1 MSARVAVCVA
11 TFRRPELLGGLLAS
25 LARLELRRH
34 PVELRVIVVDNDAA
48 GSAGAVVEA
57 ARDGFPFELEF
68 AVEPE
73 RNISLARNRAVAR
86 ALAWGADWVAFVDDD
101 EVVRPS
107 WLDELLEVQG
117 RSGADAV
124 AGTVVPRF
132 PERTPAW
139 AERSGVYARLHRR
152 SGEPV
157 AFLATHNA
165 LVSAQLLRREGGP
178 FDPAFGI
185 SGGGDSLFFL
195 RCAREGARM
204 VGAAAAVA
212 EESIPPERV
221 RAGWVLRRAFRTG
234 NGAVFCERAL
244 PPESRRVGQRVL
256 KGVARMAASAA
267 ALPVAAVFGRAPAMR
282 ALWGVCYGAGCASAL
297 LGYRYHEYR
306 DTPH

>member
-1 MSARVAVCVA
+1 MSVRVAVCVA
-11 TFRRPELLGGLLAS
+11 TYRRPGLLADLLAS
-25 LARLELRRH
+25 LGRLELRRH
-34 PVELRVIVVDNDAA
+34 PAEVRVVVVDNDAA
-48 GSAGAVVEA
+48 ESARGVVDA
-57 ARDGFPFELEF
+57 ARAGLPFGVEY

-73 RNISLARNRAVAR
+73 RNISLARNRAVAM
-86 ALAWGADWVAFVDDD
+86 ALAWGAEWAAFVDDD
-101 EVVRPS
+101 EVVRPR
-107 WLDELLEVQG
+107 WLDELLEVQA

-124 AGTVVPRF
+124 AGAVVPRF
-132 PERTPAW
+132 PAGAPAW

-165 LVSAQLLRREGGP
+165 LVSARLLRRDGGP

-185 SGGGDSLFFL
+185 SGGGDSHFFL

-212 EESIPPERV
+212 EETVLPERL

-234 NGAVFCERAL
+234 NGAVFAERAL
-244 PPESRRVGQRVL
+244 PPESRRVGQRVV
-256 KGVARMAASAA
+256 KGIGRMAVSAV
-267 ALPVAAVFGRAPAMR
+267 ALPVAALLGRAAATR

-297 LGYRYHEYR
+297 FGYRYHEYR
-306 DTPH
+306 DAAR

>member
-25 LARLELRRH
+25 LGRLELSRH
-34 PVELRVIVVDNDAA
+34 PAALRVIVVDNDAA
-48 GSAGAVVEA
+48 GSARAVVEA
-57 ARDGFPFELEF
+57 ARGGFPFGLEY

-86 ALAWGADWVAFVDDD
+86 ALAWGAAWVAFVDDD
-101 EVVRPS
+101 EVVRPG
-107 WLDELLEVQG
+107 WLDELLEVQA

-124 AGTVVPRF
+124 AGAVVPRF
-132 PERTPAW
+132 PARTPAW

-165 LVSAQLLRREGGP
+165 LVAARLLRREGGP

-204 VGAAAAVA
+204 VGAAAAVV
-212 EESIPPERV
+212 EERIPSERV
-221 RAGWVLRRAFRTG
+221 RPGWVLRRAFRTG
-234 NGAVFCERAL
+234 NGAVHCERAL

-256 KGVARMAASAA
+256 KGVARMAVSAA
-267 ALPVAAVFGRAPAMR
+267 ALPVAAVLGRAPAMR

-297 LGYRYHEYR
+297 LGYRYLEYR
-306 DTPH
+306 DAAR

>member
-1 MSARVAVCVA
+1 VSVRVAVCVS
-11 TFRRPELLGGLLAS
+11 TFRRPELLGELLAS
-25 LARLELRRH
+25 LGRMELLRH
-34 PVELRVIVVDNDAA
+34 PARLRVIVVDNEAT

-57 ARDGFPFELEF
+57 AREGFPFELEY

-86 ALAWGADWVAFVDDD
+86 ALAWGAEWAAFVDDD
-101 EVVRPS
+101 EVVRPG
-107 WLDELLEVQG
+107 WLDELLEVQA
-117 RSGADAV
+117 RTGADAV
-124 AGTVVPRF
+124 SGVVVPRF
-132 PERTPAW
+132 PEGAPRW

-165 LVSAQLLRREGGP
+165 LVSARLLRREGGP

-185 SGGGDSLFFL
+185 SGGGDSAFFL
-195 RCAREGARM
+195 RCTREGARM
-204 VGAAAAVA
+204 VGAAAAVV
-212 EESIPPERV
+212 EERIPPERV
-221 RAGWVLRRAFRTG
+221 RPGWVLRRAFRTG

-256 KGVARMAASAA
+256 KGLARMAASAA
-267 ALPVAAVFGRAPAMR
+267 ALPVASVFGRAPAMR
-282 ALWGVCYGAGCASAL
+282 ALWGVCYGAGCAAAL

-306 DTPH
+306 DTAR

>member
-11 TFRRPELLGGLLAS
+11 TYRRPELLAGLLAS
-25 LARLELRRH
+25 LGRLELRRH
-34 PVELRVIVVDNDAA
+34 PAQVRVIVADNDAA
-48 GSAGAVVEA
+48 GSARAVVDA
-57 ARDGFPFELEF
+57 ARAGFPFELEY

-73 RNISLARNRAVAR
+73 RNISLARNRAVAM
-86 ALAWGADWVAFVDDD
+86 ALAWGAAWVAFVDDD
-101 EVVRPS
+101 EVVRPE
-107 WLDELLEVQG
+107 WLDELLAVQA

-124 AGTVVPRF
+124 AGAVVPRF
-132 PERTPAW
+132 PADAPAW
-139 AERSGVYARLHRR
+139 AEQSGVYARLHRR

-165 LVSAQLLRREGGP
+165 LVSARLLRRDGGP

-212 EESIPPERV
+212 EEAVPPERL
-221 RAGWVLRRAFRTG
+221 RTGWVLRRAFRTG
-234 NGAVFCERAL
+234 NGAVFAERAL
-244 PPESRRVGQRVL
+244 PAGSRRVGQRVV

-267 ALPVAAVFGRAPAMR
+267 ALPVAALLGRAAAMR
-282 ALWGVCYGAGCASAL
+282 ALWGVLYGAGCASAL
-297 LGYRYHEYR
+297 LGYRYEEYR
-306 DTPH
+306 DAAR